1 MIGSENAEPS
11 ACGEGFS
18 PPLAASNKK
27 PRFSIGKYQ
36 QLKKERVN
44 AEIQKLLDTDAQ
56 ILELKRQLASER
68 VKIDALGTKLHNK
81 QEIVRRRKRKITELE
96 AIANENECPIQAKKP
111 RKPHV
116 SSKVQND
123 CSEKLEHLSRFQLLR
138 RKKKTVAALRPIHC
152 GSNMSV
158 SDDQSVQDGLWT
170 TLIGTASKQVMET
183 YITNSAVC
191 MNDIIPKIVKRRVQ
205 EYEKSEQNQLRS
217 MRVLYEGGMVS
228 KRKYTNIRNSGD
240 VMKQSPDQ
248 SGKNKKSQFMQSC
261 EIPKILPYKTL
272 MSYIRNI
279 DLGEVLPLEILAEK
293 LSTESVP
300 GVYRPLKPFL
310 LRLADM
316 YLTLHEKDPCLQWFN
331 GEEGVLYVAVGADG
345 APFGKDD
352 TATAYLV
359 SFLNLLQRVQSC
371 NDNHLI
377 LGANCEEDHA
387 LMKSY
392 TNHLR
397 EEMEEVEG
405 KQLTTERGK
414 QVVFKF
420 ELIPSDMKWMSSHSG
435 ELNNCATYFSPFA
448 NVNQTSKRTIGG
460 TIGGLE
466 ATWQPW
472 DYKKRLVMAER
483 VVKLK
488 SKLRDPMGKQRNE
501 VTKFIAQNKSRQ
513 EFVPPLGKVEVSIE
527 QVENL
532 KVLCQQFFNANSLLL
547 TDVTPTVWTV
557 GVAIPYHT
565 SKLHQ
570 KLGYGLGL
578 NSMQGREAKHV
589 KLAKYVENTCNARKS
604 LRWWTVFRHEFVSM
618 VWLREKDPYSIA
630 YRCEKRNI
638 SDSYIPK
645 RVRDCDD
652 RFCHCGLSKK
662 TTGDQGC
669 EICTS
674 DVMKAIKQTVAS
686 GKITPE
692 LSQFYEN

>member
-1 MIGSENAEPS
+1 
-11 ACGEGFS
+11 
-18 PPLAASNKK
+18 
-27 PRFSIGKYQ
+27 
-36 QLKKERVN
+36 
-44 AEIQKLLDTDAQ
+44 
-56 ILELKRQLASER
+56 
-68 VKIDALGTKLHNK
+68 
-81 QEIVRRRKRKITELE
+81 
-96 AIANENECPIQAKKP
+96 
-111 RKPHV
+111 
-116 SSKVQND
+116 
-123 CSEKLEHLSRFQLLR
+123 
-138 RKKKTVAALRPIHC
+138 
-152 GSNMSV
+152 MSV

-170 TLIGTASKQVMET
+170 TLIGTTSKQVMET

-310 LRLADM
+310 FRFADM
-316 YLTLHEKDPCLQWFN
+316 YLTRHEKDPCLQWFN
-331 GEEGVLYVAVGADG
+331 GEEGVLYVAVGAGG

-377 LGANCEEDHA
+377 LGANCEEDHP

-392 TNHLR
+392 TNHLT

-472 DYKKRLVMAER
+472 DYTKRLVMAER

-513 EFVPPLGKVEVSIE
+513 EFVPPLGKKVDLLKAEPLHNTNNAWQNWFLTALAIVIHYTHQNHLKAATAVSDLPDSSPLLTFLKCLKDTLKCRRLYKAFLRWFSEKRKKGISFSYRFTGLESKYFCWQFATLIQELLKIPTLSKGHVLKLHTLSFIGVKLRDAVSIYSRVEISIE

-565 SKLHQ
+565 SKLYQ

-662 TTGDQGC
+662 TTGNQGC

-692 LSQFYEN
+692 LSQFYES

>member
-1 MIGSENAEPS
+1 MIAVRSLS
-11 ACGEGFS
+11 TYQDSSYYEG
-18 PPLAASNKK
+18 KK
-27 PRFSIGKYQ
+27 
-36 QLKKERVN
+36 
-44 AEIQKLLDTDAQ
+44 
-56 ILELKRQLASER
+56 
-68 VKIDALGTKLHNK
+68 
-81 QEIVRRRKRKITELE
+81 
-96 AIANENECPIQAKKP
+96 
-111 RKPHV
+111 
-116 SSKVQND
+116 
-123 CSEKLEHLSRFQLLR
+123 
-138 RKKKTVAALRPIHC
+138 RPIHC

-228 KRKYTNIRNSGD
+228 RRKYTNIRNSGD

-248 SGKNKKSQFMQSC
+248 S
-261 EIPKILPYKTL
+261 
-272 MSYIRNI
+272 
-279 DLGEVLPLEILAEK
+279 AEK

-300 GVYRPLKPFL
+300 GVYRPHKPFL

-316 YLTLHEKDPCLQWFN
+316 YLTLHDKDPCLQWFN

-377 LGANCEEDHA
+377 LGANCEEDHP

-472 DYKKRLVMAER
+472 DYTKRLVMAER

-488 SKLRDPMGKQRNE
+488 SKLRHPMGKQRNE

-513 EFVPPLGKVEVSIE
+513 EFVPPLGKYVDLLKAEPLHNTNNAWQSWFLTALAIVMHYTHQNHLKAATAVSDLPDSSPLLTFLKCLKDTLKCGRLYKAFLRWFSEKRKKGISFSYRFTGLESKYFCWQFATLIQELLKIPTLSKGHVLKLHTLSFIGVKLRDAVSIYSRVEISIE

-565 SKLHQ
+565 SKLYQ

-578 NSMQGREAKHV
+578 NSMQGREAKH
-589 KLAKYVENTCNARKS
+589 
-604 LRWWTVFRHEFVSM
+604 
-618 VWLREKDPYSIA
+618 
-630 YRCEKRNI
+630 KRNI

-662 TTGDQGC
+662 TTGNQGC

>member
-1 MIGSENAEPS
+1 
-11 ACGEGFS
+11 
-18 PPLAASNKK
+18 
-27 PRFSIGKYQ
+27 
-36 QLKKERVN
+36 
-44 AEIQKLLDTDAQ
+44 
-56 ILELKRQLASER
+56 
-68 VKIDALGTKLHNK
+68 
-81 QEIVRRRKRKITELE
+81 
-96 AIANENECPIQAKKP
+96 
-111 RKPHV
+111 
-116 SSKVQND
+116 
-123 CSEKLEHLSRFQLLR
+123 
-138 RKKKTVAALRPIHC
+138 
-152 GSNMSV
+152 MSV
-158 SDDQSVQDGLWT
+158 SDDQSVQDRLWT
-170 TLIGTASKQVMET
+170 TLIGTTSKQVMET
-183 YITNSAVC
+183 YIANSAVC

-205 EYEKSEQNQLRS
+205 EHEKSDQNQLRS
-217 MRVLYEGGMVS
+217 MRVLYEGGMVR
-228 KRKYTNIRNSGD
+228 KRKYTNIQNSSD

-261 EIPKILPYKTL
+261 EIPQILLYKTL
-272 MSYIRNI
+272 MSYVGNI

-359 SFLNLLQRVQSC
+359 SFPNLLQKVQSC

-435 ELNNCATYFSPFA
+435 KLNNCATYFSPFA

-472 DYKKRLVMAER
+472 DYTKRLVMAER

-513 EFVPPLGKVEVSIE
+513 EFVPPLGKKVDLLKAEPLHNTNNAWQNWFLTALAIVIHYTHQNHLKAATAVSDLPDSSPLLTFLKCLKDTLKCGRLYKAFLRWFSEKRKKGISFSYRFTGLESKYFCWQFATLIQELLKIPTLSKGHVLKLHTLSFIGVKLRDAVSIYSRVEASIE

-547 TDVTPTVWTV
+547 TNVTPTVWIV

-565 SKLHQ
+565 SKFHQ

-578 NSMQGREAKHV
+578 NSLQGREAKHV
-589 KLAKYVENTCNARKS
+589 KLAKYVKNTCNARKR
-604 LRWWTVFRHEFVSM
+604 LRWWTVFRDEFVCM

-630 YRCEKRNI
+630 YLCEKRNI

-652 RFCHCGLSKK
+652 RFCHCRL
-662 TTGDQGC
+662 
-669 EICTS
+669 
-674 DVMKAIKQTVAS
+674 
-686 GKITPE
+686 
-692 LSQFYEN
+692 

>member
-1 MIGSENAEPS
+1 
-11 ACGEGFS
+11 
-18 PPLAASNKK
+18 
-27 PRFSIGKYQ
+27 
-36 QLKKERVN
+36 
-44 AEIQKLLDTDAQ
+44 
-56 ILELKRQLASER
+56 
-68 VKIDALGTKLHNK
+68 
-81 QEIVRRRKRKITELE
+81 
-96 AIANENECPIQAKKP
+96 
-111 RKPHV
+111 
-116 SSKVQND
+116 
-123 CSEKLEHLSRFQLLR
+123 
-138 RKKKTVAALRPIHC
+138 
-152 GSNMSV
+152 MSV

-392 TNHLR
+392 TNHLT

-460 TIGGLE
+460 TIGDPE
-466 ATWQPW
+466 ATWRPW
-472 DYKKRLVMAER
+472 DSTKRLVVAER

-513 EFVPPLGKVEVSIE
+513 EFVSPLESIWIYSR
-527 QVENL
+527 L
-532 KVLCQQFFNANSLLL
+532 SLY
-547 TDVTPTVWTV
+547 TTQTM
-557 GVAIPYHT
+557 
-565 SKLHQ
+565 
-570 KLGYGLGL
+570 LGRAG
-578 NSMQGREAKHV
+578 
-589 KLAKYVENTCNARKS
+589 
-604 LRWWTVFRHEFVSM
+604 F
-618 VWLREKDPYSIA
+618 
-630 YRCEKRNI
+630 
-638 SDSYIPK
+638 
-645 RVRDCDD
+645 
-652 RFCHCGLSKK
+652 
-662 TTGDQGC
+662 
-669 EICTS
+669 
-674 DVMKAIKQTVAS
+674 
-686 GKITPE
+686 
-692 LSQFYEN
+692 

>member
-1 MIGSENAEPS
+1 
-11 ACGEGFS
+11 
-18 PPLAASNKK
+18 
-27 PRFSIGKYQ
+27 Q
-36 QLKKERVN
+36 
-44 AEIQKLLDTDAQ
+44 
-56 ILELKRQLASER
+56 
-68 VKIDALGTKLHNK
+68 
-81 QEIVRRRKRKITELE
+81 ITELE

-138 RKKKTVAALRPIHC
+138 RKKKTVAALRPIHF
-152 GSNMSV
+152 
-158 SDDQSVQDGLWT
+158 
-170 TLIGTASKQVMET
+170 
-183 YITNSAVC
+183 
-191 MNDIIPKIVKRRVQ
+191 Q

-513 EFVPPLGKVEVSIE
+513 EFVPPLGKYVDLLKAEPLHNTNNAWQSWFLTALAIVMHYTHQNHLKAATAVSDLPDSSPLLTFLKFTGLESKYFCWQFATLIQELLKIPTLSKGHVLKLHTLSFIGVKLRDAVSIYSRVEVSIE

>member
-1 MIGSENAEPS
+1 
-11 ACGEGFS
+11 
-18 PPLAASNKK
+18 
-27 PRFSIGKYQ
+27 
-36 QLKKERVN
+36 
-44 AEIQKLLDTDAQ
+44 
-56 ILELKRQLASER
+56 
-68 VKIDALGTKLHNK
+68 
-81 QEIVRRRKRKITELE
+81 
-96 AIANENECPIQAKKP
+96 
-111 RKPHV
+111 
-116 SSKVQND
+116 
-123 CSEKLEHLSRFQLLR
+123 
-138 RKKKTVAALRPIHC
+138 
-152 GSNMSV
+152 MSV

-310 LRLADM
+310 LRVADM

-513 EFVPPLGKVEVSIE
+513 EFVPPLGKYVDLLKAEPLHNTNNAWQSWFLTALAIVMHYTHQNHLKAATAVSDLPDSSPLLTFLKCLKDTLKCGRLYKAFLRWFSEKRKKGISFSYRFTGLESKYFCWQFATLIQELLKIPTLSKGHVLKLHTLSFIGVKLRDAVSIYSRVEVSIE

-557 GVAIPYHT
+557 RVAIPYHT

-662 TTGDQGC
+662 TTGNQGC
-669 EICTS
+669 EI
-674 DVMKAIKQTVAS
+674 
-686 GKITPE
+686 
-692 LSQFYEN
+692 

>member
-1 MIGSENAEPS
+1 
-11 ACGEGFS
+11 
-18 PPLAASNKK
+18 
-27 PRFSIGKYQ
+27 
-36 QLKKERVN
+36 
-44 AEIQKLLDTDAQ
+44 
-56 ILELKRQLASER
+56 
-68 VKIDALGTKLHNK
+68 
-81 QEIVRRRKRKITELE
+81 
-96 AIANENECPIQAKKP
+96 
-111 RKPHV
+111 
-116 SSKVQND
+116 
-123 CSEKLEHLSRFQLLR
+123 
-138 RKKKTVAALRPIHC
+138 
-152 GSNMSV
+152 MSV

-392 TNHLR
+392 TNHLT

-472 DYKKRLVMAER
+472 DYTKRLVMAER

-513 EFVPPLGKVEVSIE
+513 EFVPPLGKYVDLLKAEPLHNTNNAWQSWFLTALAIVMHYTHQNHLKAATAVSDLPDSSPLLTFLKCLKDTLKCGRLYKAFLRWFSEKRKKGISFSYRFTGLESKYFCWQFATLIQELLKIPTLSKGHVLKLHTLSFIGVKLRDAVSIYSRVEISIE

-565 SKLHQ
+565 SKLYQ

-652 RFCHCGLSKK
+652 TFCHCGLSKK
-662 TTGDQGC
+662 TAGHQGC

-674 DVMKAIKQTVAS
+674 DLMKAIKQTVAS
-686 GKITPE
+686 GKIKPE
-692 LSQFYEN
+692 LSQFYQN

>member
-1 MIGSENAEPS
+1 
-11 ACGEGFS
+11 
-18 PPLAASNKK
+18 
-27 PRFSIGKYQ
+27 
-36 QLKKERVN
+36 
-44 AEIQKLLDTDAQ
+44 
-56 ILELKRQLASER
+56 
-68 VKIDALGTKLHNK
+68 
-81 QEIVRRRKRKITELE
+81 
-96 AIANENECPIQAKKP
+96 
-111 RKPHV
+111 
-116 SSKVQND
+116 
-123 CSEKLEHLSRFQLLR
+123 
-138 RKKKTVAALRPIHC
+138 
-152 GSNMSV
+152 MSV
-158 SDDQSVQDGLWT
+158 SDDQSVQDEVWT
-170 TLIGTASKQVMET
+170 TLIGTTSKEVMGT
-183 YITNSAVC
+183 YIANSAVC

-377 LGANCEEDHA
+377 LGANCEEDHP

-392 TNHLR
+392 TNHLT

-472 DYKKRLVMAER
+472 DYTKRLVMAER

-513 EFVPPLGKVEVSIE
+513 EFVPPLGKYVDLLKAEPLHNTNNAWQSWFLTALAIVMHYTHQNHLKAATAVSDLPDSSPLLTFLKCLKDTLKCGRLYKAFLQWFSEKRKKGISFSYRFTGLESKYFCWQFATLIQELLKIPTLSKGHVLKLHTLSFIGVKLRDAVSIYSRVEISIE

-532 KVLCQQFFNANSLLL
+532 KGLCQQFFNANSLLL

-662 TTGDQGC
+662 TTGNQGC

-692 LSQFYEN
+692 LSQFYES

>member
-1 MIGSENAEPS
+1 
-11 ACGEGFS
+11 
-18 PPLAASNKK
+18 
-27 PRFSIGKYQ
+27 
-36 QLKKERVN
+36 
-44 AEIQKLLDTDAQ
+44 
-56 ILELKRQLASER
+56 
-68 VKIDALGTKLHNK
+68 
-81 QEIVRRRKRKITELE
+81 
-96 AIANENECPIQAKKP
+96 
-111 RKPHV
+111 
-116 SSKVQND
+116 
-123 CSEKLEHLSRFQLLR
+123 
-138 RKKKTVAALRPIHC
+138 
-152 GSNMSV
+152 MSV

-170 TLIGTASKQVMET
+170 TLIGTTSKQVMET
-183 YITNSAVC
+183 YIANSAVC

-205 EYEKSEQNQLRS
+205 EYEKSDQNQLRS
-217 MRVLYEGGMVS
+217 MRVLYKGGMVS
-228 KRKYTNIRNSGD
+228 KRKYTNIRNSSD

-331 GEEGVLYVAVGADG
+331 GEERVLYVAVGADG

-397 EEMEEVEG
+397 GEMEEVEG

-420 ELIPSDMKWMSSHSG
+420 ELIQSDMKWMSSHSG
-435 ELNNCATYFSPFA
+435 ELNNRATYFSPFA
-448 NVNQTSKRTIGG
+448 NVNQTNKRTISGK
-460 TIGGLE
+460 IGGSE

-472 DYKKRLVMAER
+472 DYKKRLVMAEK

-488 SKLRDPMGKQRNE
+488 TKFRDPMGKQRNE

-513 EFVPPLGKVEVSIE
+513 EFVPPLGKYVDLLKAEPLHNTTNAWQSWFLTALAIVMHYTNQNHLKAATAVSDLPDSSPLLAFLKCLKDTLKCGRLYKAFLRWFSEKRKKGISFSYRFTGLESKYFCWQFATLIQELLKIPTLSKGHVLKLHTLSFIGVKLRDAVSIYSRVEVNIE

-604 LRWWTVFRHEFVSM
+604 LRWWTVFRHEFVCM

-645 RVRDCDD
+645 RVHDCDD
-652 RFCHCGLSKK
+652 RFCHCGLSKT
-662 TTGDQGC
+662 TTGNQGC

-692 LSQFYEN
+692 LSQFYQD